1 MSRRVFGWAVASL
14 LMVSSISVALAEEST
29 VPNNGLVLSGQS
41 DPAEYCPG
49 PCPTSRWEAKLGFV
63 YLQRSG
69 LPSQEL
75 ARGLGSAPQ
84 PFLDADQFSFDF
96 EGGPDLTIVRHG
108 DDSDIEFRWFQVH
121 DSIAKTPTIGRDSTG
136 FGFPFRVL
144 LGVPGSEDGIDLSAG
159 YRSQMSSFELNL
171 KRPIGD
177 WISVFGGFRFVELNE
192 LLSYSST
199 PVGGEPLPMFVR
211 SFNDLYGFQLGSDI
225 MLLDRGGPFKLVA
238 TGKAGIYANYA
249 RNQADQGV
257 MDSDDV
263 DSASTCEG
271 AFLGEI
277 GLNCTYQITPRLA
290 ARVGYEVMWINGVAL
305 ASQQQPRLVPVQEE
319 HVHGSPSVAAEGTA
333 FYHGVAAGLDFRF

>member
-29 VPNNGLVLSGQS
+29 VPNNGLVLPGQS

-75 ARGLGSAPQ
+75 ARGLSGGGHE
-84 PFLDADQFSFDF
+84 PFLDADQFGFDF

-121 DSIAKTPTIGRDSTG
+121 DSIAKTPTIDRDSVG
-136 FGFPFRVL
+136 FGFPFRAL
-144 LGVPGSEDGIDLSAG
+144 LGLTDAEGVDLSAG

-192 LLSYSST
+192 LLSYSAT
-199 PVGGEPLPMFVR
+199 PVGGEPLPLFVR

-225 MLLDRGGPFKLVA
+225 TLLDRGGPFKLVA

-249 RNQADQGV
+249 SNQSDLGD
-257 MDSDDV
+257 DSENV

-277 GLNCTYQITPRLA
+277 ALNCTYQITPRLA

-305 ASQQQPRLVPVQEE
+305 ASQQQPRLDPVHDEQDY
-319 HVHGSPSVAAEGTA
+319 GSPSVAAEGTA

>member
-1 MSRRVFGWAVASL
+1 MRA
-14 LMVSSISVALAEEST
+14 
-29 VPNNGLVLSGQS
+29 
-41 DPAEYCPG
+41 
-49 PCPTSRWEAKLGFV
+49 
-63 YLQRSG
+63 
-69 LPSQEL
+69 
-75 ARGLGSAPQ
+75 
-84 PFLDADQFSFDF
+84 
-96 EGGPDLTIVRHG
+96 
-108 DDSDIEFRWFQVH
+108 DIEFRWFQVH
-121 DSIAKTPTIGRDSTG
+121 DSVAETPTINRDLVG

-144 LGVPGSEDGIDLSAG
+144 LGLTAADGVDLSAG

-192 LLSYSST
+192 LLSYSAT
-199 PVGGEPLPMFVR
+199 PVGGTLLLSSAPIGGTLPAPSSKPIQGNPLPMFVR

-225 MLLDRGGPFKLVA
+225 TLLDRGGPFKLVA

-249 RNQADQGV
+249 SNQADMGV
-257 MDSDDV
+257 DSEDV

-305 ASQQQPRLVPVQEE
+305 ASQQQPRLDPVHDNQDY
-319 HVHGSPSVAAEGTA
+319 GSPSVAAEGTA
-333 FYHGVAAGLDFRF
+333 FYHGVAARLDFRF